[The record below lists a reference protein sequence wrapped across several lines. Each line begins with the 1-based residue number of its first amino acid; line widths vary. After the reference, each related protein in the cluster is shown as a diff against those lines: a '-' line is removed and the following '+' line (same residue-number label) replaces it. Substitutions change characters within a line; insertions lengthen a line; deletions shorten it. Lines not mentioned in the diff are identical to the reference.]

1 MAMLHVL
8 GGGAWQVPT
17 VRAAK
22 AMGHRV
28 LVTDMHAERPA
39 YALADA
45 HEVVDL
51 RDVPGTLAAA
61 HRHRI
66 DGILCDSTDT
76 GVATAAAVADALG
89 LPGIGIDAARRCTD
103 KAALRACLGAAGL
116 DGVAWRVIDHAADL
130 PAAAAAVGWP
140 LVVKPADSQSGRGV
154 RRVAEP
160 GALANAFTH
169 ALAHSRS
176 RRVLIEAQASGT
188 EFILDSFSVDGRCNT
203 LGIAAKQPD
212 ATNPTISERILYL
225 SGAEHE
231 AMAALL
237 EPVHR
242 RVLEAIGLC
251 RGICHAEY
259 FVDGTRVMP
268 IDIAARGG
276 GVMIYTHA
284 LPWVSGVD
292 AVAASIRVALGEPVT
307 VQPSSP
313 RRGASIDFLRL
324 PAGEFA
330 ALEGVAEARALPGVL
345 ALHVGVRPGEVLG
358 ALTNKDDRPG
368 FVVAGGQ
375 TSREAVTLGVRAKAM
390 LSARMAHRRDP
401 VAVN

>member
-1 MAMLHVL
+1 MATLHVL
-8 GGGAWQVPT
+8 GGGPWQVPT

-28 LVTDMHAERPA
+28 LVTDMYADRPA
-39 YALADA
+39 YPLADA
-45 HEVVDL
+45 HAVVDL

-61 HRHRI
+61 RRHRV

-89 LPGIGIDAARRCTD
+89 LPGIGIEAAHRCTD
-103 KAALRACLGAAGL
+103 KGALRECFAAAGI
-116 DGVAWRVIDHAADL
+116 DGVAWRRVDDAAGL

-140 LVVKPADSQSGRGV
+140 LVVKPVDSQSGRGV
-154 RRVAEP
+154 RRIAEAS
-160 GALANAFTH
+160 ALADAYAN

-176 RRVLIEAQASGT
+176 QRVLVEAQASGT
-188 EFILDSFSVDGRCNT
+188 EFIVDSFSVDGRSSV
-203 LGIAAKQPD
+203 LGIAKKEPAAD
-212 ATNPTISERILYL
+212 NPTISDRIVYL
-225 SGAEHE
+225 SGSEFD
-231 AMAALL
+231 AMAAVLG
-237 EPVHR
+237 PVHG
-242 RVLEAIGLC
+242 RVLDAIGL
-251 RGICHAEY
+251 RQGICHAEY
-259 FVDGTRVMP
+259 FVAGARVTP

-292 AVAASIRVALGEPVT
+292 AVAASIRLALGEPVS
-307 VQPSSP
+307 VQPTSP

-324 PAGEFA
+324 PAGRFE
-330 ALEGVAEARALPGVL
+330 ALDGVAEARALPGVL
-345 ALHVGVRPGEVLG
+345 AVHVGVQPGDTIG
-358 ALTNKDDRPG
+358 ALADKDDRPG

-375 TSREAVTLGVRAKAM
+375 TRSDAVALGVRAKAL
-390 LSARMAHRRDP
+390 LSARMAHHRDP

>member
-1 MAMLHVL
+1 MATLHVL

-61 HRHRI
+61 RRHRI

-76 GVATAAAVADALG
+76 GVATAATVADALG
-89 LPGIGIDAARRCTD
+89 LPGIGIEAARRCTD
-103 KAALRACLGAAGL
+103 KAALRECLTAAGIE
-116 DGVAWRVIDHAADL
+116 GVTWRVVDDAAGL
-130 PAAAAAVGWP
+130 PAAAAALGWP
-140 LVVKPADSQSGRGV
+140 LVVKPVDSQSGRGV

-160 GALANAFTH
+160 TALADAFAH

-176 RRVLIEAQASGT
+176 QRVLIESQASGS
-188 EFILDSFSVDGRCNT
+188 EFILDSFSVDGRCNV
-203 LGIAAKQPD
+203 LGIAAKQPAAD
-212 ATNPTISERILYL
+212 NPTISDRILYL
-225 SGAEHE
+225 SGREFE
-231 AMAALL
+231 AMAAVL

-242 RVLEAIGLC
+242 RVLDAISLSQ
-251 RGICHAEY
+251 GICHGEY
-259 FVDGTRVMP
+259 FVDAARVTP

-276 GVMIYTHA
+276 GVLIYTHA

-292 AVAASIRVALGEPVT
+292 AVAASIRIALGEPV
-307 VQPSSP
+307 VLQPLVP

-324 PAGEFA
+324 PGGEFE
-330 ALEGVAEARALPGVL
+330 ALDGTAEARALPGVI
-345 ALHVGVRPGEVLG
+345 ALHVGVRPGDTIG
-358 ALTNKDDRPG
+358 ALANKDDRPG
-368 FVVAGGQ
+368 FVVAGAA
-375 TSREAVTLGVRAKAM
+375 TSREAAALGVLAKA
-390 LSARMAHRRDP
+390 LLRARIRQGRDP
-401 VAVN
+401 MAVN

>member
-1 MAMLHVL
+1 MATLHVL
-8 GGGAWQVPT
+8 GGGEWQVPT

-28 LVTDMHAERPA
+28 VVTDMHAERPA

-51 RDVPGTLAAA
+51 RDVEGTLAAA
-61 HRHRI
+61 RRHRV

-89 LPGIGIDAARRCTD
+89 LPGIGIEAARRCTD
-103 KAALRACLGAAGL
+103 KAALRECLGAAGI
-116 DGVAWRVIDHAADL
+116 DSVAWRVLDSAAEL

-140 LVVKPADSQSGRGV
+140 LVVKPVDSQSGRGV
-154 RRVAEP
+154 RRVAAP
-160 GALANAFTH
+160 AALADAFAH

-176 RRVLIEAQASGT
+176 RRVLVEAQASGA
-188 EFILDSFSVDGRCNT
+188 EFILDSFSVDGRCSV

-212 ATNPTISERILYL
+212 AANPTISERILYL

-231 AMAALL
+231 AMAALI
-237 EPVHR
+237 EPLHR
-242 RVLEAIGLC
+242 RVLDAIGL
-251 RGICHAEY
+251 RRSICHAEY
-259 FVDGTRVMP
+259 FVDGGRVTP

-292 AVAASIRVALGEPVT
+292 AVAASIRGALGEPV
-307 VQPSSP
+307 VLQPSSP
-313 RRGASIDFLRL
+313 RRGCSIDFLRL
-324 PAGEFA
+324 PTGEFEA
-330 ALEGVAEARALPGVL
+330 IDGVAEARALPGV
-345 ALHVGVRPGEVLG
+345 AAVHVAVQPGETIGSLS
-358 ALTNKDDRPG
+358 NKDDRPG
-368 FVVAGGQ
+368 FVVACGP
-375 TSREAVTLGVRAKAM
+375 TSAEATTTGARAKAC
-390 LSARMAHRRDP
+390 LRVRMAHCRVA